1 MKKRGTTEV
10 IIEGIHD
17 AALAARVHARITETV
32 ARVAP
37 TPTVAKVI
45 FADEHGPKRGVD
57 TRCTIVFHM
66 PRRRD
71 LSFTDLGRT
80 GAAAFDA
87 AHTALDTSVTRE
99 RARQRQLVR
108 RPKKFY
114 LAKRLLA
121 PDAALDAL
129 EALEAPATSSRPKRA
144 RRRNVA

>member
-1 MKKRGTTEV
+1 MKRRGTTDV

-17 AALAARVHARITETV
+17 AALAARVYARITETV
-32 ARVAP
+32 ARVTP

-45 FADEHGPKRGVD
+45 FADENGPKGGVD

-66 PRRRD
+66 PHRRD

-80 GAAAFDA
+80 GAVAFDA

-108 RPKKFY
+108 RPKKFF

-121 PDAALDAL
+121 ADD
-129 EALEAPATSSRPKRA
+129 ALEAPATSSRPKRA
-144 RRRNVA
+144 RRRRVA

>member
-1 MKKRGTTEV
+1 MKRRTTTVV

-17 AALAARVHARITETV
+17 AALAARVYARIIEAV

-45 FADEHGPKRGVD
+45 FADENGPKGGVD

-66 PRRRD
+66 PHRRD

-80 GAAAFDA
+80 GAVAFDA

-99 RARQRQLVR
+99 RARQRELVR
-108 RPKKFY
+108 RPKKFF

-121 PDAALDAL
+121 PDATLD
-129 EALEAPATSSRPKRA
+129 ALEAPATSSRPKRA
-144 RRRNVA
+144 RRRRVA

>member
-32 ARVAP
+32 ARVTP

-45 FADEHGPKRGVD
+45 FADENGPKGGVA

-80 GAAAFDA
+80 GAVAFDA

-99 RARQRQLVR
+99 RARQRELVR
-108 RPKKFY
+108 RPKKFF

-121 PDAALDAL
+121 PDAGLDP
-129 EALEAPATSSRPKRA
+129 LEAPATSSRTKRA
-144 RRRNVA
+144 RRRRVA